1 MPYHHQNASF
11 IYESKSK
18 KKKHV
23 RSISLFSFERMNHGV
38 FSADVILVNRFYQ

>member
-1 MPYHHQNASF
+1 MRHLYMNL
-11 IYESKSK
+11 KVR

-38 FSADVILVNRFYQ
+38 FSADVILVNRFYQW